1 MQIQL
6 FGFLLLLLSFPFS
19 WESIPGDNHAIYL
32 SLVEV
37 DHKDLGIVATV
48 KVKVFADD
56 MEDAMMN
63 AFKKRINF
71 LDASSCDSGKSEV
84 EAYFEKY
91 FSYRIN
97 NKLATLT
104 LVNCEA
110 NGEAIWLYFKI
121 DCPDKWTRVEVK
133 ANFLMELFPTQ
144 ANIITIYHGDEKRF
158 LKITH
163 AHPEE
168 VVTF

>member
-6 FGFLLLLLSFPFS
+6 FGFLLFLLSFPFN
-19 WESIPGDNHAIYL
+19 WESQPADDHAIYI

-37 DHKDLGIVATV
+37 DHKDLGGSATV

-63 AFKKRINF
+63 AFKKRIDF
-71 LDASSCDSGKSEV
+71 LDASSCDASKVQV
-84 EAYFEKY
+84 EAYFKKH
-91 FSYRIN
+91 FSYSIN
-97 NKLATLT
+97 NKLANLT
-104 LVNCEA
+104 LIHCEA
-110 NGEAIWLYFKI
+110 NGDAIWFYFKM
-121 DCPDKWTRVEVK
+121 DCPDKWTRIEVR

-163 AHPEE
+163 TRPEE
-168 VVTF
+168 VVIF